1 MKARSVVLL
10 YTLAVFAGQTAS
22 AQDTSVN
29 IPLRAGQFSNVTTG
43 SLAICLNA
51 TLTVEVACTSKG
63 AVAFP
68 LTVLNIGNGTGD
80 AQGNLCISSVET
92 DTSIPPNIFPP
103 IVTPNEHTVGKITD
117 YDPHTGTGDDTFTGY
132 AGGHCNG
139 ASFVKDGATK
149 LSSGTGHFV
158 VSENGNRVDGLAT
171 KLTNPIGSIG
181 DFSLYTVSRA
191 LVPGN
196 P

>member
-1 MKARSVVLL
+1 MLVAFTSQTVL
-10 YTLAVFAGQTAS
+10 
-22 AQDTSVN
+22 AQDTSSVN
-29 IPLRAGQFSNVTTG
+29 LPLRAGQFSTVTTG

-51 TLTVEVACTSKG
+51 ALTVEVACTSKG

-80 AQGNLCISSVET
+80 AKGHVCISSVET

-103 IVTPNEHTVGKITD
+103 IVTPNEHTVAKITD

-132 AGGHCNG
+132 TGGHCNG
-139 ASFVKDGATK
+139 ASFDSTGATK
-149 LSSGTGHFV
+149 ISSGAGHFV

-171 KLTNPIGSIG
+171 QLTNPTGSIG
-181 DFSLYTVSRA
+181 DFSLYTVDRA
-191 LVPGN
+191 LVPTT